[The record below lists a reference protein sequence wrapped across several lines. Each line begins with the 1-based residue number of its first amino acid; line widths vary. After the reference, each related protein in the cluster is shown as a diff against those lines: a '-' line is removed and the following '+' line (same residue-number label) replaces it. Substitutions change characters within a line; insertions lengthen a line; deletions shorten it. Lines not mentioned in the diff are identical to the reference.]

1 MSFNLLTEP
10 WLPVRRKSGAVERIA
25 PWMVAGGDDPPVALA
40 APRPDFQAVLHELLI
55 GLLQTAC
62 PPADRAAWRA
72 WLAKPP
78 EPETLRRAFEPLEP
92 FFELLGEPGGAPRF
106 MQDLELREKGGVA
119 NPASALIITEPTGKT
134 LGDGTDFFLRR
145 GGVEG
150 LCPACAA
157 MALFTLQAYAPGGG
171 QGHRTGLRGGGPMTT
186 IVLGRDLWTTLW
198 SNVLLAAPGQ
208 PAEPEADLPGRVF
221 PWAAPTRTSEGGT
234 VFLPE
239 DAHPLH
245 CFWAMPRRI
254 ALLPEEVAGPEPCSL
269 CGQESA
275 TVIRR
280 YVTKNFGC
288 NYADTWTHPLTPYRD
303 PGTGKPLF
311 SVKGQAGITGY
322 RHWMGLVYGNAE
334 GHAQNTR
341 PAACVSNY
349 RKNAPAPEATLLAAG
364 YNMDNMKAVQWC
376 EGTFPVLRLPG
387 GEGEEWLEFLRAEV
401 ESLVLATD
409 AMRSNLVKA
418 LKEALLGKK
427 SKAKANQ
434 GVLEEV
440 SMEVWN
446 RTVAA
451 FYQCA
456 AGIIDAIA
464 AESGEENGTQ
474 AEPHNEE
481 DAEAARLALKRGWF
495 NLLASVA
502 DELFR
507 KYALSGGFEPA
518 SAQGA
523 YEAFNTMK
531 RLNWGLLHKVLGLP
545 KPEKGN
551 AVSEKGGTTP

>member
-1 MSFNLLTEP
+1 M
-10 WLPVRRKSGAVERIA
+10 
-25 PWMVAGGDDPPVALA
+25 
-40 APRPDFQAVLHELLI
+40 
-55 GLLQTAC
+55 
-62 PPADRAAWRA
+62 
-72 WLAKPP
+72 
-78 EPETLRRAFEPLEP
+78 
-92 FFELLGEPGGAPRF
+92 
-106 MQDLELREKGGVA
+106 
-119 NPASALIITEPTGKT
+119 
-134 LGDGTDFFLRR
+134 
-145 GGVEG
+145 
-150 LCPACAA
+150 
-157 MALFTLQAYAPGGG
+157 
-171 QGHRTGLRGGGPMTT
+171 TGLRGGGPLST
-186 IVLGRDLWTTLW
+186 IVLGRTLW
-198 SNVLLAAPGQ
+198 ETLWANVLPLNGRDVEPL
-208 PAEPEADLPGRVF
+208 PEAECIPGAVF
-221 PWAAPTRTSEGGT
+221 PWLAPTVGGGKEGAT
-234 VFLPE
+234 FLPTQG
-239 DAHPLH
+239 HFLH
-245 CFWAMPRRI
+245 QYWGMPRRI
-254 ALLPEEVAGPEPCSL
+254 LLLPEREPAPMACDL
-269 CGQESA
+269 CGESSE

-280 YVTKNFGC
+280 FVARPQGYQYRDG
-288 NYADTWTHPLTPYRD
+288 WSHPLTPYRD
-303 PGTGKPLF
+303 PGMGKPLF

-349 RKNAPAPEATLLAAG
+349 RKNAPEPEATLLAAG
-364 YNMDNMKAVQWC
+364 YNMDKKKAVQWC

-434 GVLEEV
+434 GVLEEA

-446 RTVAA
+446 STEAA

-464 AESGEENGTQ
+464 AESGEENETP

-495 NLLASVA
+495 NLLAGVA

-531 RLNWGLLHKVLGLP
+531 RLNWGLLHKELGLP